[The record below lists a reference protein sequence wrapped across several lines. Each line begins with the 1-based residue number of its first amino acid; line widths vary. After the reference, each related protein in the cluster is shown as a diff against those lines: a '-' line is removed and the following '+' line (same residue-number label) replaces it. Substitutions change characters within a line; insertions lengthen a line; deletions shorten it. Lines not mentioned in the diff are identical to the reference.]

1 MKYTPILLG
10 LLAMNAL
17 GAPRISEFMADNLAA
32 YEDDQEAYSDWIEIY
47 NPDAD
52 TASMGGWYLTDDPG
66 DLQKWVFPTRAKVPA
81 DGYLVVHAS
90 GLNLAGLFD
99 NTFHTN
105 FSLRSGGE
113 YLALVD
119 PDGNVV
125 QDFTESY
132 PDQYLDVSYG
142 TDGESDGYFSKS
154 TPGEANSEF
163 TEPPVKKVDFST
175 DGKTFFETSEL
186 ELTHEDPDVEI
197 RYTLDGSE
205 PTLSLFKPAIL
216 YTSSITIDSTTTVR
230 ARAFK
235 DGALPGRVKSEV
247 FIQLGDD
254 MKDFDTSLGLAFIDS
269 YGTNVDSK
277 GKDQLYSA
285 TAVFIE
291 QDKATGLAKADGESD
306 WSGRIGMRRRGQS
319 SLDFAK

>member
-277 GKDQLYSA
+277 GKDQLY
-285 TAVFIE
+285 
-291 QDKATGLAKADGESD
+291 
-306 WSGRIGMRRRGQS
+306 
-319 SLDFAK
+319 